1 MDETTEIYHME
12 EGGLFGLFVC
22 HVEISQ
28 ITVPLA
34 ALLTYPWKS
43 PQQVGYNEGDF
54 EIFRLKVIL
63 NFQLFLSLQ
72 FQFNYKNGFVRKNYL
87 GNQFRLWANSTG

>member
-12 EGGLFGLFVC
+12 EGGLFGLFVR

-34 ALLTYPWKS
+34 APLTYPWKI
-43 PQQVGYNEGDF
+43 PQQVGYNEADF

-72 FQFNYKNGFVRKNYL
+72 FQFNYKKRLRKEKL
-87 GNQFRLWANSTG
+87 FG

>member
-28 ITVPLA
+28 ITVPRA
-34 ALLTYPWKS
+34 ALLTYPWKT

-72 FQFNYKNGFVRKNYL
+72 FQFNYKKPFCKEKLFG
-87 GNQFRLWANSTG
+87 